1 MYRQILVPVDMSH
14 KDRAGPMLEI
24 AKNVGGDGAKIT
36 LVSIV
41 EDVPS
46 YVMVQLPEDVIEDAK
61 KDAAEE
67 LGAIAA
73 AAGID
78 AEIKVGHGRAHTA
91 ILACAEEI
99 GADLIVI
106 ASHRPGLQDYLLG
119 STAARAVRHADCSV
133 LVVR

>member
-14 KDRAGPMLEI
+14 KDRAVPMIEI
-24 AKNVGGDGAKIT
+24 ARKVGGEEAKIT

-46 YVMVQLPEDVIEDAK
+46 YVLVQLPEDVIEEAK

-67 LGAIAA
+67 LGTIAS
-73 AAGID
+73 AAGISAD
-78 AEIKVGHGRAHTA
+78 IKVGHGRAHTA
-91 ILACAEEI
+91 ILSCAEDI
-99 GADLIVI
+99 GSDLIVI

-119 STAARAVRHADCSV
+119 STAARVVRHADCSV
-133 LVVR
+133 LVIR